1 MIENLI
7 IIFLIN
13 LLVVSILFSISLI
26 IKKADIIDIY
36 WAPSFL
42 LSCLTLLLI
51 NKNSSFPH
59 LILITI
65 VGIWSIRL
73 GLYLYIR
80 NMGHAE
86 DIRYSKMR
94 SKYGNI
100 GLFLINYLIQ
110 AILITI
116 VSIPLQ
122 SVLSSIDIKLNL
134 ISLLGIAIALSG
146 IIIEALSDRQLKA
159 FKKDPIN
166 NGKVMSLGLWN
177 YSRHPNYFGNSLFWW
192 GVTTY
197 SFSLTFELIVFI
209 LPILM
214 TYFLLK
220 VSGVSMLESQIKNT
234 KEGYEEYI
242 NTTSAF
248 IILPKKKNE

>member
-13 LLVVSILFSISLI
+13 LLVVSILFGISLV

-36 WAPSFL
+36 WGPSFL

-51 NKNSSFPH
+51 NKNLSFPH

-65 VGIWSIRL
+65 VGIWAIRL
-73 GLYLYIR
+73 GSYLYIR
-80 NMGHAE
+80 NMGHPE

-94 SKYGNI
+94 SKYGNV
-100 GLFLINYLIQ
+100 GLFFINYLIQ
-110 AILITI
+110 AILIAI
-116 VSIPLQ
+116 VSLPLQ
-122 SVLSSIDIKLNL
+122 SVLSTNNLELNI
-134 ISLLGIAIALSG
+134 ISWLSGTIALAG
-146 IIIEALSDRQLKA
+146 ITIEALSDKQLKA
-159 FKKDPIN
+159 FKKNTLN

-192 GVTTY
+192 GISIY
-197 SFSLTFELIVFI
+197 SLSLTFELIV
-209 LPILM
+209 LVSPIIM

-220 VSGVSMLESQIKNT
+220 VSGVSMLESQIKHT
-234 KEGYEEYI
+234 KDGYKEYI
-242 NTTSAF
+242 DTTSAF
-248 IILPKKKNE
+248 IILPKKKK

>member
-1 MIENLI
+1 
-7 IIFLIN
+7 
-13 LLVVSILFSISLI
+13 
-26 IKKADIIDIY
+26 
-36 WAPSFL
+36 
-42 LSCLTLLLI
+42 
-51 NKNSSFPH
+51 
-59 LILITI
+59 
-65 VGIWSIRL
+65 
-73 GLYLYIR
+73 
-80 NMGHAE
+80 
-86 DIRYSKMR
+86 
-94 SKYGNI
+94 
-100 GLFLINYLIQ
+100 
-110 AILITI
+110 
-116 VSIPLQ
+116 
-122 SVLSSIDIKLNL
+122 
-134 ISLLGIAIALSG
+134 LLGIAIALSG
-146 IIIEALSDRQLKA
+146 IIIEALSDKQLKA

-192 GVTTY
+192 GVTIY

-209 LPILM
+209 SPILM

>member
-42 LSCLTLLLI
+42 LSCLILLLI

-59 LILITI
+59 LILIII
-65 VGIWSIRL
+65 VSIWSIRL

-134 ISLLGIAIALSG
+134 LSLLGIAIALSG
-146 IIIEALSDRQLKA
+146 IIIEALSDKQLKA
-159 FKKDPIN
+159 FKKNPMN
-166 NGKVMSLGLWN
+166 NGKVMTLGLWN

-209 LPILM
+209 SPILM

>member
-13 LLVVSILFSISLI
+13 LLVVSILFGISLV

-36 WAPSFL
+36 WGPSFL

-59 LILITI
+59 LILVII
-65 VGIWSIRL
+65 VGIWAIRL
-73 GLYLYIR
+73 GSYLYIR
-80 NMGHAE
+80 NMGHPE

-94 SKYGNI
+94 SKYGNV
-100 GLFLINYLIQ
+100 GLFFINYLIQ
-110 AILITI
+110 AILIAI
-116 VSIPLQ
+116 VSLPLQ
-122 SVLSSIDIKLNL
+122 SVLSTNNLELNI
-134 ISLLGIAIALSG
+134 ISWLSG
-146 IIIEALSDRQLKA
+146 IIALAGITIEALSDKQLKA
-159 FKKDPIN
+159 FKKDTLN

-192 GVTTY
+192 GISIY
-197 SFSLTFELIVFI
+197 SLSLTFELIV
-209 LPILM
+209 LVSPIIM

-220 VSGVSMLESQIKNT
+220 VSGVSMLESQIKHT
-234 KEGYEEYI
+234 KDGYKEYI
-242 NTTSAF
+242 DTTSAF
-248 IILPKKKNE
+248 IILPKKKK